1 MSGGGMTLEEFI
13 AWSSVLDDPKRWE
26 LHSGV
31 PVQRPASWWL
41 DGRLK
46 SEVLSQLHGAL
57 EGDPGY
63 ELLGFGPLVV
73 VGPTTAVEPHLAVVP
88 RNAVD
93 WDSFVLPDPLVV
105 VEMPRADGSV
115 QYWAPRLRAYA
126 TLPTVQHIL
135 AVHAAARTALHLR
148 RAANGTMTGRVL
160 RGGTVELAPPGV
172 SLDLDRVWARLD
184 RRSGSNDR
192 G

>member
-1 MSGGGMTLEEFI
+1 MSLEAF
-13 AWSSVLDDPKRWE
+13 LDWALALPDPRFWE
-26 LHSGV
+26 LHEGE

-63 ELLGFGPLVV
+63 ELLGFGPLLV
-73 VGPTTAVEPHLAVVP
+73 VGPTTAVEPHLAIVP
-88 RNAVD
+88 KDAVD

-115 QYWAPRLRAYA
+115 QYWLPRLRAYA
-126 TLPTVQHIL
+126 TLPNVQHIL

-172 SLDLDRVWARLD
+172 ALDLDRVWARLD
-184 RRSGSNDR
+184 RRGGRGDR